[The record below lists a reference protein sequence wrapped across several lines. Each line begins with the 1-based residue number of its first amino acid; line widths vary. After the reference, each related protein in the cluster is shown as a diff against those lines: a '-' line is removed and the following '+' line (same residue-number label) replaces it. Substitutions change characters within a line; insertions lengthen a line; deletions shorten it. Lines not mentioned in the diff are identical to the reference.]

1 MKKLLST
8 VLILSLL
15 TPFPLLARNKAVFEY
30 GSATKAMCLIFQ
42 QYVVADAP
50 YTDDPFPK
58 KLVSLGNKLA
68 KSAKDPELKEALIA
82 SAKSLRRAHSAM
94 RSGRATIRVLEKC
107 VSDADD
113 VIYLSE

>member
-15 TPFPLLARNKAVFEY
+15 TPFPLLARNKAAFEY
-30 GSATKAMCLIFQ
+30 GSGAKALCLIFE

-50 YTDDPFPK
+50 FVDDPFIK
-58 KLVSLGNKLA
+58 KLVSQGNRLA
-68 KSAKDPELKEALIA
+68 KNAKDSELKGALA
-82 SAKSLRRAHSAM
+82 TSAKSLRKAHSAM
-94 RSGRATIRVLEKC
+94 RSGRASIRVLEKC
-107 VSDADD
+107 VSDADE

>member
-15 TPFPLLARNKAVFEY
+15 APFPLLARNKAAFEY
-30 GSATKAMCLIFQ
+30 GSGAKASCLIFQ
-42 QYVVADAP
+42 QYFVADA
-50 YTDDPFPK
+50 TFADDPFFK
-58 KLVSLGNKLA
+58 KLVGQGNRLA
-68 KSAKDPELKEALIA
+68 KSAKDPELKEALTT

-94 RSGRATIRVLEKC
+94 RSGRASMRVLEKC
-107 VSDADD
+107 VSDADE